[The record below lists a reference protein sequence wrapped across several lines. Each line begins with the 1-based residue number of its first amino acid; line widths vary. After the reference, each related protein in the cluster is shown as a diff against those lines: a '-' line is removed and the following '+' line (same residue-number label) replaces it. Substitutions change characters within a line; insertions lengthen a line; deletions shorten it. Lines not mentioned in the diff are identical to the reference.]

1 MVFSLLF
8 FGCEGYGLG
17 TVPARMAAMDWVSV
31 FCALVIAL
39 GVTLTLVLIV
49 RALNGKGKRE

>member
-1 MVFSLLF
+1 
-8 FGCEGYGLG
+8 
-17 TVPARMAAMDWVSV
+17 MAVMWVDV

-39 GVTLTLVLIV
+39 GVTLTLILIV